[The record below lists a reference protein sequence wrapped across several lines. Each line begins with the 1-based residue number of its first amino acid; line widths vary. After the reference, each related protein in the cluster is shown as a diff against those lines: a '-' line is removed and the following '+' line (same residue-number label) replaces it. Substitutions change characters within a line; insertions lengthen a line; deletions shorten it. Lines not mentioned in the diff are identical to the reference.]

1 MAEVTAQLV
10 KELRDRTGV
19 GMNKCKE
26 ALVEAQGDIE
36 LAINNLRK
44 SGMASAV
51 KKQGREANEG
61 LIGFAE
67 TTQHVAIVEVNCETD
82 FVVQNQRF
90 QEFVAELANEAAQK
104 HPTSLEAFLQQKFSK
119 DSELTIDE
127 YRATLVQTIGE
138 NIQIKRMLV
147 FAKDQNHSVGVY
159 SHLGGKILVVVE
171 IEGSGSQE
179 ALAKEI
185 AMHAAAA
192 NPQYLGPE
200 SVPAEILANEQDII
214 RSQAAGKPEHALQ
227 KILEGKL
234 RSFYET
240 ACLLKQLFIRDD
252 SVTIEQLVEKHAKEA
267 GKPLT
272 VKQFV
277 RWKVGE

>member
-1 MAEVTAQLV
+1 MVEVTAQLV

-36 LAINNLRK
+36 LAITNLRK

-67 TTQHVAIVEVNCETD
+67 TDQHVAVVEVNCETD
-82 FVVQNQRF
+82 FVVQNERF
-90 QEFVAELANEAAQK
+90 QQFVAALAKDAAAN
-104 HPTSLEAFLQQKFSK
+104 HPASLEAFLQQKFSK
-119 DSELTIDE
+119 ESDLTIDE
-127 YRATLVQTIGE
+127 YRAGLVQTIGE
-138 NIQIKRMLV
+138 NIQIKRVLV
-147 FAKDQNHSVGVY
+147 IAKDQNHSVGVY

-171 IEGSGSQE
+171 IEGSGSE
-179 ALAKEI
+179 ASLAKEI

-192 NPQYLGPE
+192 NPQYLSPE
-200 SVPAEILANEQDII
+200 TVPAEILANEQDIM

-227 KILEGKL
+227 KIVEGKL

-240 ACLLKQLFIRDD
+240 ACLTKQFFIRDD
-252 SVTIEQLVEKHAKEA
+252 SMTIEQLVEKHAKEG
-267 GKPLT
+267 GKPLK